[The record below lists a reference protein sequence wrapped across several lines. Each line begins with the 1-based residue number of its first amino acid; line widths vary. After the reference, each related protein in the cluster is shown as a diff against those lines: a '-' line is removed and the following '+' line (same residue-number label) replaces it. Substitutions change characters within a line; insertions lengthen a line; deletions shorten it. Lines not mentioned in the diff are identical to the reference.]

1 MLEEDEVALVAVDEG
16 ADEAEAPGMVIALT
30 TPKIPTPATAAKA
43 MPVVMLLS
51 SDSARSRA
59 LILMSAALV
68 LSMVTR
74 LRPASQSSL

>member
-1 MLEEDEVALVAVDEG
+1 VLEEDEVALVAVDEG
-16 ADEAEAPGMVIALT
+16 ADEAETPGMVIALT

-74 LRPASQSSL
+74 LRSASQSSL